1 MTAGSERGRHMKSDI
16 KRRRLLDNTES
27 GSETDGS
34 TRSGRP
40 RWKRSRRDTDEKKPR
55 SFCCPYFKKDPIHH
69 MDCLTFNLR
78 RIQDVKQHLQRKH
91 YQPSIYC
98 PVCQLE
104 FSDIHYRDQHIRR
117 RACNEVSSRT
127 EPSAGRIPADK
138 QEQLRARHRGSDW
151 DQWFSMWRIIFDG
164 APAPSSPYQTT
175 MIEEVAEFL
184 RGFWR
189 QHQDAIVSDI
199 SDTTPQTTQS
209 AALDRSQLSG
219 FVSEALSRLVG
230 KLNEAIHDDD
240 TRSAATSPS
249 TGDSRAASIII
260 ASPDDSRAASII
272 TASPEGALVPYP
284 TPPPMLMHP
293 FDKVCEEPAVAVIPQ
308 PLVPAANFD
317 SFGGAYPSLG
327 DHECYKWE
335 GFDLEG
341 WNFSLPEGHIELPN
355 LALNEV
361 QDSPDEKMIR
371 SDTSVC
377 SEFQP
382 SHEVHPLSKHCGHKG
397 GV

>member
-1 MTAGSERGRHMKSDI
+1 MEAFEAGHGREEASVVLLPLLQEGSHPPHGLPHVQPEAHP
-16 KRRRLLDNTES
+16 RRQAAPAAQALPAFHLLPCLPA
-27 GSETDGS
+27 
-34 TRSGRP
+34 RILRHP
-40 RWKRSRRDTDEKKPR
+40 LPR
-55 SFCCPYFKKDPIHH
+55 STHQAEGMQRSIKPDRTLGWAHPGRQARTAASPPPRVGLGSVVQYVED
-69 MDCLTFNLR
+69 
-78 RIQDVKQHLQRKH
+78 HL
-91 YQPSIYC
+91 
-98 PVCQLE
+98 
-104 FSDIHYRDQHIRR
+104 RR
-117 RACNEVSSRT
+117 RAGPFVT
-127 EPSAGRIPADK
+127 I
-138 QEQLRARHRGSDW
+138 SDH
-151 DQWFSMWRIIFDG
+151 
-164 APAPSSPYQTT
+164 

-293 FDKVCEEPAVAVIPQ
+293 FDKVCEVPAVAVIPQ

-355 LALNEV
+355 LELNEV
-361 QDSPDEKMIR
+361 LESHDEKMIR
-371 SDTSVC
+371 SDT
-377 SEFQP
+377 
-382 SHEVHPLSKHCGHKG
+382 
-397 GV
+397 